1 MESDNRFLTLLLHRI
16 VINNY
21 YCIKENGG
29 LGGGMPSKSSNLSTP
44 SSSNNQMTADTVPLL
59 ASLLNEGTFCIV
71 GWEFII
77 KM

>member
-1 MESDNRFLTLLLHRI
+1 
-16 VINNY
+16 
-21 YCIKENGG
+21 
-29 LGGGMPSKSSNLSTP
+29 MPSKSSNLSTP